1 MYVGVGVRIGVKPL
15 YLPQTLACVD
25 SGLSLIR
32 YGSHGVYT
40 YGNVHLMGNC
50 SNALMWLSAASDIMA
65 YCAAASRGAGLAGGW
80 ARKTTELATAINA
93 PYRAKIEK

>member
-1 MYVGVGVRIGVKPL
+1 MYVGVGVKLL
-15 YLPQTLACVD
+15 YLPQTLACVG

-50 SNALMWLSAASDIMA
+50 SNALMWLSAA
-65 YCAAASRGAGLAGGW
+65 
-80 ARKTTELATAINA
+80 
-93 PYRAKIEK
+93 